1 MVNTF
6 ATYKIGDRSMVPFI
20 KREIHNLVL
29 QHGFSAH
36 RAAEVDI
43 VVSELTSNLIKYAAE
58 GEMLYRVQQDGIG
71 HALEIYCMDR
81 GAGIRNVARYMNDGV
96 STGGSLGQGLGA
108 IKRLSSDF
116 QIYSMPSWG
125 TVQYV
130 RMELQADANWAQDRF
145 DLDYDVIATPHPNE
159 AACGDGF
166 GVKKTETGFQVLV
179 ADGLGHG
186 EHAQEAAQRATQAFY
201 DCKDSDPVAILRVMH
216 EATKK
221 SRGLVATVATA
232 DFTHASWSVCGV
244 GNISTRIYTGL
255 QAKTYTPYN
264 GILGHNVPRTMNSTV
279 APLEKHQVLVMHSD
293 GLRTRWNLNE
303 LLSIMKHSPG
313 IIASSIYKE
322 SLRGTDD
329 ALILVGKIN

>member
-29 QHGFSAH
+29 QHGFTAH

-43 VVSELTSNLIKYAAE
+43 VISELTSNLVKYASE
-58 GEMLYRVQQDGIG
+58 GELLYRIQRDGAK
-71 HALEIYCMDR
+71 ALEIYCMDR
-81 GAGIRNVARYMNDGV
+81 GAGIRNVARFMNDGV

-108 IKRLSSDF
+108 IKRLSNDF

-130 RMELQADANWAQDRF
+130 RMEALMAADPAKDRF
-145 DLDYDVIATPHPNE
+145 ELDFEVIATPHPNE
-159 AACGDGF
+159 PDCGDSF
-166 GVKKTETGFQVLV
+166 SVKKTLSGFQILV

-186 EHAQEAAQRATQAFY
+186 SHAKDAAALATQAFQG
-201 DCKDSDPVAILRVMH
+201 CSDSDPVVILRAIH

-221 SRGLVATVATA
+221 SRGLVATVAAA
-232 DFTHASWSVCGV
+232 DFSEACWNICGV
-244 GNISTRIYTGL
+244 GNISTRIYSGL

-264 GILGHNVPRTMNSTV
+264 GILGHNMPRTMNSTM
-279 APLEKHQVLVMHSD
+279 ATLEKHQVIIMHSD

>member
-29 QHGFSAH
+29 QHGFTAH

-43 VVSELTSNLIKYAAE
+43 VVSELTSNLVKYASE
-58 GEMLYRVQQDGIG
+58 GEMLYRVQEDSGNV
-71 HALEIYCMDR
+71 LEIYCMDR
-81 GAGIRNVARYMNDGV
+81 GAGIRNVARFMNDGV

-108 IKRLSSDF
+108 IKRLSNDF

-130 RMELQADANWAQDRF
+130 RMEPHAASGLAQDRF
-145 DLDYDVIATPHPNE
+145 DLDYEVIATPYPGE
-159 AACGDGF
+159 SDCGDGF
-166 GVKKTETGFQVLV
+166 SVKKTESGFQILV

-186 EHAQEAAQRATQAFY
+186 SHAQDAAQRATQAFQE
-201 DCKDSDPVAILRVMH
+201 CTDSEPEALLRAMH
-216 EATKK
+216 EAAKK
-221 SRGLVATVATA
+221 SRGLVATVAVA
-232 DFTHASWSVCGV
+232 DFSEARWTICGV

-264 GILGHNVPRTMNSTV
+264 GILGHNVPRTMSSTV
-279 APLEKHQVLVMHSD
+279 APLERHQVLVMHSD